1 MTRKNVN
8 TSFVRSLLP
17 WGLVLA
23 LSACGGGG
31 GSADVGG
38 VAPPVVPPEPTVPV
52 NPPEPTAP
60 PSPVVDSQPSVG
72 IQAENEQYRIVY
84 TTTDSA
90 NSLASSAELEWVQ
103 RPELGSQLTA
113 SVSYSM
119 TLDEAPLIAPYSGST
134 PVR

>member
-1 MTRKNVN
+1 MTRKNIN
-8 TSFVRSLLP
+8 TSFARSLLP
-17 WGLVLA
+17 WGLA
-23 LSACGGGG
+23 LSLIACGGGG
-31 GSADVGG
+31 GSTDVGG
-38 VAPPVVPPEPTVPV
+38 VVPPEPTVPV
-52 NPPEPTAP
+52 NPPEPTVP

-72 IQAENEQYRIVY
+72 IQAENEHYRIVY

-90 NSLASSAELEWVQ
+90 NSLASSTELEWVQ

-134 PVR
+134 SER